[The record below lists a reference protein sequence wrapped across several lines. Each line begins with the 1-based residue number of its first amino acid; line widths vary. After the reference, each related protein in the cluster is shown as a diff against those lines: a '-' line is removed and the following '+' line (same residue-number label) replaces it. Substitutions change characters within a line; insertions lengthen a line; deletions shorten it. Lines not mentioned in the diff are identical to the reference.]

1 MRKKCFLALLLAVSL
16 LLSGCALVTVDEQAD
31 NARVVLDVNGEKV
44 TKGVLNNAVDYQLS
58 QNEQMNYYYQLFG
71 LSGTYSTDRATVQSQ
86 VVDSYQHPGGPA
98 EGQGAGLRS
107 AHCGGR
113 RSGAEDR
120 RGKLP

>member
-86 VVDSYQHPGGPA
+86 VVDSYINTLVAQQKAKELGFD
-98 EGQGAGLRS
+98 QLT
-107 AHCGGR
+107 
-113 RSGAEDR
+113 AEDR